1 MAGLLDFLNTPES
14 QLGIGLLAA
23 AGSGQ
28 RFGPGVSSAMQGV
41 QEQQRYALKQKF
53 MQAQMDNYQSEIE
66 ARKLAYIRDARQQAW
81 IQQLMGGSP
90 QGQVANSSTAGG
102 TPAASGP
109 TPAASGPTPAA
120 SGPTPAASGPSGGG
134 LLEMTRAYGIPQ
146 QAIQADMA
154 FNGGKG
160 IAAML
165 EKHGSRDM
173 QVTNGY
179 AYDKNLLGAG
189 YLPQLSI
196 STDGKATQV
205 QIGPDGQPIV
215 TAPRGAPET
224 YGTYQGIEAGIR
236 AANTPTKVYNPATQ
250 REEFVRQS
258 DVLQGN
264 MPNATGN
271 PMLDA
276 IIRTESNGNPNAIS
290 PKGAQGAM
298 QVMPGTAM
306 APGFG
311 IEPARDNSEAE
322 RVRVG
327 SEYIGKLQERYGSPA
342 LAAIAYNW
350 GPGNTDMWLKS
361 GGDYNKLPQ
370 ETKNYVSAVMTRHAV
385 NSIGSGQPQGG
396 NFAAGPSAQEAASA
410 KFAYK
415 LATEQ
420 ADMLGNSYTAA
431 GNAALDIL
439 GVQQARQ
446 AVQSG
451 AFQGTG
457 ADLKLSVAKFGDA
470 IGIPINPQKAANTDY
485 LKSVLGQG
493 LLEKAKTL
501 GSNPSNTDA
510 SRINDI
516 VGSIGKDP
524 QAMNKILDWRE
535 EMARRAITLHNT
547 KVDQATQSGYQAPY
561 DMRVK
566 MPDSAPAKILDSL
579 PVANASNRGQRIRDT
594 TTGKILV
601 SNGMQW
607 KEQ

>member
-1 MAGLLDFLNTPES
+1 MAGLLDLLNTPES

-28 RFGPGVSSAMQGV
+28 RFGPGVASAMQGV
-41 QEQQRYALKQKF
+41 QEQQRDALKQKF

-90 QGQVANSSTAGG
+90 QGQVSNSSTAGG
-102 TPAASGP
+102 
-109 TPAASGPTPAA
+109 TPAA

-165 EKHGSRDM
+165 EKHGSSDM

-179 AYDKNLLGAG
+179 AYDKNRLGAG

-236 AANTPTKVYNPATQ
+236 AANTPTKVYNPATR

-271 PMLDA
+271 PMVDA
-276 IIRTESNGNPNAIS
+276 IIQTESNGNPNAVS
-290 PKGAQGAM
+290 PKGALGAM

-342 LAAIAYNW
+342 LAAIAYN
-350 GPGNTDMWLKS
+350 
-361 GGDYNKLPQ
+361 
-370 ETKNYVSAVMTRHAV
+370 
-385 NSIGSGQPQGG
+385 
-396 NFAAGPSAQEAASA
+396 
-410 KFAYK
+410 
-415 LATEQ
+415 
-420 ADMLGNSYTAA
+420 
-431 GNAALDIL
+431 
-439 GVQQARQ
+439 
-446 AVQSG
+446 
-451 AFQGTG
+451 
-457 ADLKLSVAKFGDA
+457 
-470 IGIPINPQKAANTDY
+470 
-485 LKSVLGQG
+485 
-493 LLEKAKTL
+493 
-501 GSNPSNTDA
+501 
-510 SRINDI
+510 
-516 VGSIGKDP
+516 
-524 QAMNKILDWRE
+524 
-535 EMARRAITLHNT
+535 
-547 KVDQATQSGYQAPY
+547 
-561 DMRVK
+561 
-566 MPDSAPAKILDSL
+566 
-579 PVANASNRGQRIRDT
+579 
-594 TTGKILV
+594 
-601 SNGMQW
+601 
-607 KEQ
+607 

>member
-1 MAGLLDFLNTPES
+1 MAGLLDVLSTPES
-14 QLGIGLLAA
+14 QLGLGLLAA

-28 RFGPGVSSAMQGV
+28 RFGPGLFGAMQGV
-41 QEQQRYALKQKF
+41 QEQQKDALKQKF

-66 ARKLAYIRDARQQAW
+66 ARKLASIKDARQQAW
-81 IQQLMGGSP
+81 IDDFMDGG
-90 QGQVANSSTAGG
+90 QGAGYLGGQSAGPSGAPDGAGVPSGPGAGG
-102 TPAASGP
+102 TSRYGVVL
-109 TPAASGPTPAA
+109 
-120 SGPTPAASGPSGGG
+120 G
-134 LLEMTRAYGIPQ
+134 LARQFGIPEK
-146 QAIQADMA
+146 AIQADFA

-160 IAAML
+160 IPAML

-179 AYDKNLLGAG
+179 AYDKNRLGAG

-271 PMLDA
+271 PMVDA
-276 IIRTESNGNPNAIS
+276 IIKTESNGNPNAVS

-327 SEYIGKLQERYGSPA
+327 REYIGKLQERYGSPA

-385 NSIGSGQPQGG
+385 NSMGSGQQQGG

-410 KFAYK
+410 KFGDK

-420 ADMLGNSYTAA
+420 ADMLGKSYTAA
-431 GNAALDIL
+431 GDAASDIL

-501 GSNPSNTDA
+501 GSNPSNADA

-535 EMARRAITLHNT
+535 EMARRAITLHNS
-547 KVDQATQSGYQAPY
+547 KVDQATQSGYRAPY

-566 MPDSAPAKILDSL
+566 MPDGAEAKAAPAKILDSL

-594 TTGKILV
+594 ATGKILV